1 MARNLQGSEAE
12 SSAGN
17 LQTNLKKFIENE
29 DVTANQL
36 SEVGAKIEDI
46 LLTSKGETTDPTI
59 TPNNSMEN
67 IVARI
72 EELIVNMNDNMST
85 ADITKKNIEEQTN
98 LNNEMSGEGKTV
110 DDIVKETMENGCK

>member
-1 MARNLQGSEAE
+1 
-12 SSAGN
+12 
-17 LQTNLKKFIENE
+17 
-29 DVTANQL
+29 
-36 SEVGAKIEDI
+36 
-46 LLTSKGETTDPTI
+46 
-59 TPNNSMEN
+59 MEN

-110 DDIVKETMENGCK
+110 DDIVKKPMEDGCK